1 LSAEN
6 LAGIQ
11 IRQRRVRRSA
21 GFTLLEAIVAVAIV
35 GLALVPIVSFLSLS
49 ANELIKAGEANERS
63 FATQAVV
70 ALLDS
75 VNPGT
80 DASGSLPV
88 NDRISVSWESEVLVR
103 PGQQIVSNSGL
114 PNRHL
119 GFYKMHVIVTRAGDR
134 WFDFDLRK
142 VGYTEG
148 SEFDPFG
155 GQPK

>member
-1 LSAEN
+1 LSTDS
-6 LAGIQ
+6 LASSQ
-11 IRQRRVRRSA
+11 FHDRARRSA

-35 GLALVPIVSFLSLS
+35 GLALVPIIAFLSLS

-70 ALLDS
+70 ALLDP

-80 DASGSLPV
+80 DASGSLPI
-88 NDRISVSWESEVLVR
+88 NDRVSVSWDSEVLVP
-103 PGQQIVSNSGL
+103 PGQKIVSNSGL
-114 PNRHL
+114 PTRQL
-119 GFYKMHVIVTRAGDR
+119 GFYKVHVTVTRAGDR

-155 GQPK
+155 NQSK